1 MCQDHEV
8 DFQNVLD
15 QNALMQITR
24 RKLLVYAIFPM
35 IATPASA
42 NNLAG
47 EPFVVSDQDQ
57 IKLPIWFRR
66 QIVDFKTAEAIG
78 TVIVSPRHN
87 FLYFVLGNGKAM
99 RFGIGTGKYGD
110 WAGPTTVGRLEKW
123 PIWTPTQDHLKR
135 RPDLIKYIQG
145 MPGGLEN
152 PMGAR
157 AIYLYDNKGDT
168 SYRIHGTDVVEHIGT
183 KATAGCFAML
193 NADVI
198 WLYDRMKLGTK
209 VVVLKE

>member
-1 MCQDHEV
+1 
-8 DFQNVLD
+8 
-15 QNALMQITR
+15 MQISR
-24 RKLLVYAIFPM
+24 RSLL
-35 IATPASA
+35 ATALAASFA
-42 NNLAG
+42 PQALGNNLPG

-57 IKLPIWFRR
+57 NMIPIWFRR
-66 QIVDFKTAEAIG
+66 HVVDAKTAEPAG
-78 TVIVSPRHN
+78 TVIVSPQHN
-87 FLYFVLGNGKAM
+87 YLYLILGNNKAV

-110 WAGPTTVGRLEKW
+110 WAGATVVGRMEKW

-135 RPDLIKYIQG
+135 RPDLIKYIGG
-145 MPGGLEN
+145 MPGGLDN

-168 SYRIHGTDVVEHIGT
+168 SYRIHGTDVAAHVGT

-198 WLYDRMKLGTK
+198 WLYDRVKLGTR
-209 VVVLKE
+209 VVVLKA

>member
-1 MCQDHEV
+1 M
-8 DFQNVLD
+8 
-15 QNALMQITR
+15 MQISR
-24 RKLLVYAIFPM
+24 RSLL
-35 IATPASA
+35 ATALAASFAPQARA

-47 EPFVVSDQDQ
+47 EPFAVSDQDQ
-57 IKLPIWFRR
+57 NFIPIWFRK
-66 QIVDFKTAEAIG
+66 QIVDAKTAEPVG
-78 TVIVSPRHN
+78 TVIVSPQHN
-87 FLYFVLGNGKAM
+87 YLYYVLGGGKAV

-110 WAGPTTVGRLEKW
+110 WAGVTLVGRMEKW

-135 RPDLIKYIQG
+135 RPDLIKYIGG
-145 MPGGLEN
+145 MPGGLDN

-168 SYRIHGTDVVEHIGT
+168 SYRIHGTDVAAHVGT

-198 WLYDRMKLGTK
+198 WLYDRVKLGTR
-209 VVVLKE
+209 VVVLKA

>member
-1 MCQDHEV
+1 
-8 DFQNVLD
+8 
-15 QNALMQITR
+15 MQITR
-24 RKLLVYAIFPM
+24 RSLFFSTFAFLAVR
-35 IATPASA
+35 PALG

-57 IKLPIWFRR
+57 NFIPIWFRR
-66 QIVDFKTAEAIG
+66 QIVELKMAEPAG
-78 TVIVSPRHN
+78 TVIVSARHN
-87 FLYFVLGNGKAM
+87 YLYYILGNGKAV

-110 WAGPTTVGRLEKW
+110 WAGATAVGRMEKW

-135 RPDLIKYIQG
+135 RPDLIQYIQG
-145 MPGGLEN
+145 MPGGLAN

-157 AIYLYDNKGDT
+157 AIYLYDAKGDT
-168 SYRIHGTDVVEHIGT
+168 SYRIHGTDVVQHVGT
-183 KATAGCFAML
+183 KSTAGCFAML

-198 WLYDRMKLGTK
+198 WLYERVKLGTK

>member
-1 MCQDHEV
+1 MK
-8 DFQNVLD
+8 
-15 QNALMQITR
+15 ITR
-24 RKLLVYAIFPM
+24 RWLLISAF
-35 IATPASA
+35 ATSLARPALA
-42 NNLAG
+42 ANLAG
-47 EPFVVSDQDQ
+47 EPFAVSDQDQ
-57 IKLPIWFRR
+57 NMIPIWFRK
-66 QIVDFKTAEAIG
+66 QIVDAKTAEPAG

-87 FLYFVLGNGKAM
+87 YLYYILGNGKAV

-110 WAGPTTVGRLEKW
+110 WTGVTLVGRMEKW
-123 PIWTPTQDHLKR
+123 PTWTPTQDHLKR

-145 MPGGLEN
+145 MPGGLDN

-168 SYRIHGTDVVEHIGT
+168 SYRIHGTDVAEHIGT

-198 WLYDRMKLGTK
+198 WLYDRVKLGTR
-209 VVVLKE
+209 VVVLKD